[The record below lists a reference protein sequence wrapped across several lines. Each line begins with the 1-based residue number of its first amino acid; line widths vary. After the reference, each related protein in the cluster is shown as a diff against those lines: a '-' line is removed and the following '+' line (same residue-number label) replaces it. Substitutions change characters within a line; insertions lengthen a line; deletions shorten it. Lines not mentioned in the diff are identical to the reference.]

1 MRFDQAQ
8 WLRIGRMVTTGFGG
22 ATGEK
27 LMRLSFAVMT
37 TLLAMTGLVRLAIAE
52 DVRPPPRLDPF
63 ADAKQCSEAALT
75 SYALSSAEPA
85 ETIAEMAFRKCSDKW
100 SQAVDPV
107 GQQMDASPALKE
119 AHENCIRMLGPSS
132 CPAPLPSRVYLM
144 NAAQRTFQYEAVTK
158 VFDTRAK
165 AAGK

>member
-1 MRFDQAQ
+1 
-8 WLRIGRMVTTGFGG
+8 
-22 ATGEK
+22 
-27 LMRLSFAVMT
+27 MT
-37 TLLAMTGLVRLAIAE
+37 TAAASAQS
-52 DVRPPPRLDPF
+52 PDPF

-85 ETIAEMAFRKCSDKW
+85 EKIAEIAFRKCSDKW

-107 GQQMDASPALKE
+107 AQQMDASSARKE
-119 AHENCIRMLGPSS
+119 GQENCIKMLGPSS
-132 CPAPLPSRVYLM
+132 CPAPQPSSVYLM

-158 VFDTRAK
+158 VFDIRAK